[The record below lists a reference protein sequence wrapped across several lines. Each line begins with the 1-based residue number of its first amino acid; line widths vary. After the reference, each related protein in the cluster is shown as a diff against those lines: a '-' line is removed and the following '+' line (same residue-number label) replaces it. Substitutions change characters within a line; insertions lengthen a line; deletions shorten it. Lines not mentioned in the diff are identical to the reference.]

1 MLGRSPRGH
10 FGCCE
15 REHPTGCRRRPSLR
29 KPLNAESMGGGAY
42 VSLDQLSD
50 AEAHATITLAQSTQ
64 MLNGERGKGNFN
76 SDAKVQE
83 QAAR

>member
-1 MLGRSPRGH
+1 
-10 FGCCE
+10 
-15 REHPTGCRRRPSLR
+15 
-29 KPLNAESMGGGAY
+29 MGGGAY